1 MKHSEQLTKLM
12 DDYVNRLSKFKAK
25 DILVLPEEEQEIF
38 EKFKKKHDDARREG
52 FRKLI
57 KKRVE

>member
-1 MKHSEQLTKLM
+1 M
-12 DDYVNRLSKFKAK
+12 
-25 DILVLPEEEQEIF
+25 LPLNIYIIQKEIF
-38 EKFKKKHDDARREG
+38 EKFKKKHDDARRKE

>member
-1 MKHSEQLTKLM
+1 M

-38 EKFKKKHDDARREG
+38 EKFKKKHDDARRKE

>member
-1 MKHSEQLTKLM
+1 VKHSEQLTKLM
-12 DDYVNRLSKFKAK
+12 DDYVNRLSKVKAK

-38 EKFKKKHDDARREG
+38 EKFKKKHDDARRKE

>member
-1 MKHSEQLTKLM
+1 MRHSEQLTKLM
-12 DDYVNRLSKFKAK
+12 DDYVNRLSKVKAK

-38 EKFKKKHDDARREG
+38 EKFKKKHDDARRKE